1 MSPMPR
7 SHLALVRCA
16 LAGLALA
23 IAGPASASGL
33 AISAL
38 GGSWQLRGDK
48 LSIWANSAEAGLAI
62 DNRGQRG
69 FLTLNATWDNI
80 IAGSFVSTPEGVVV
94 GTSRDGTP
102 IAGAVTIPNAE
113 RQSWSL
119 KPNVTGAYRFAVVG
133 GTRAATPGQAT
144 YGAISQAM
152 RGQAVNFAIHLGNAV
167 TNGNKQQLEVFREQ
181 LRSFAFPTYV
191 VPGNHEVAG
200 GGRKAWQ
207 HLFGA
212 MPVTFKIGADRFI
225 LLDNAAG
232 VIERKQ
238 EDWLM
243 GVLGRA
249 SDERV
254 RRSFVF
260 LHTPLVDVRPG
271 INQGM
276 RDRAQVRRLLKIFR
290 QHDVHTVFAGHIPM
304 FARER
309 RQGVT
314 YVTTSGGGERPVSAS
329 YHHWVRVDVDANGA
343 VAVTPIKVGESR

>member
-1 MSPMPR
+1 MPPMSRARRAP
-7 SHLALVRCA
+7 ARCA
-16 LAGLALA
+16 LACLALLL
-23 IAGPASASGL
+23 AGPADANGL
-33 AISAL
+33 AISTLSAA
-38 GGSWQLRGDK
+38 WQLRGDK
-48 LSIWANSAEAGLAI
+48 LSIWANSPEAGLMI

-69 FLTLNATWDNI
+69 FLTINAIWDNI
-80 IAGSFVSTPEGVVV
+80 VAGSFVSTPEGVVV

-119 KPNVTGAYRFAVVG
+119 KPNITGGYRFAVVG

-144 YGAISQAM
+144 YGQISQAM
-152 RGQAVNFAIHLGNAV
+152 KGQSVNFAIHLGNAV

-191 VPGNHEVAG
+191 VPGNHEVAS
-200 GGRKAWQ
+200 GGRKQWQ
-207 HLFGA
+207 RLFGT
-212 MPVTFKIGADRFI
+212 MPVTFRIGADRFI
-225 LLDNAAG
+225 MLDNATG
-232 VIERKQ
+232 VVERKQ

-249 SDERV
+249 RDEHV
-254 RRSFVF
+254 RRLFVF
-260 LHTPLVDVRPG
+260 LHMPLVDVRPG
-271 INQGM
+271 LNQGM

-309 RQGVT
+309 RQDVT
-314 YVTTSGGGERPVSAS
+314 YVTTSGGGERPVSAG
-329 YHHWVRVDVDANGA
+329 YHHWVRVDVDGNGG
-343 VAVTPIKVGESR
+343 VGLTPIKVGESR